1 VVIVLSRETI
11 ADWVTA
17 GVAVGTLAALL
28 RWKVKEPYVVAAGA
42 IVGIALHWPW

>member
-1 VVIVLSRETI
+1 
-11 ADWVTA
+11 
-17 GVAVGTLAALL
+17 VGTLAVLL